1 MIREHRWARK
11 NHKSPQEPRVIPNA
25 RTPSLFLT
33 YFPNAVYR
41 DKLRR
46 LVSLMILK
54 RPAELEIMH
63 DAGEILYRVHDLV
76 GAAVKPGVTTAEL
89 DRIAEEAILAAGARP
104 AFKGYNGYPATINA
118 SINEVLVHGI
128 PGSRALKAGD
138 IISIDIGLLFRQFV
152 ADSARTYPVGEVSPL
167 AKRLIEVTEA
177 SLEAAIA
184 ACQPFKRLGDV
195 SFAVQRTAE
204 KAGFSVT
211 RQFVGHGV
219 GRAMHEEPQVPNWGS
234 PGKGVVLKPG
244 LVIAIEPMVTVGRTE
259 IDVLD
264 DGWTAV
270 TRDRSLSAH
279 VEHTVAITEHGPRVL
294 TLPRT
299 KAPIPV

>member
-1 MIREHRWARK
+1 
-11 NHKSPQEPRVIPNA
+11 
-25 RTPSLFLT
+25 
-33 YFPNAVYR
+33 VYR

-46 LVSLMILK
+46 LVSFVILK

-128 PGSRALKAGD
+128 PNSRALKAGD
-138 IISIDIGLLFRQFV
+138 IISIDIGLFFRQFV

-167 AKRLIEVTEA
+167 ARRLIEVTEA

-270 TRDRSLSAH
+270 TRDHSLSAH